1 MTRGSERGRAK
12 IDLKVSPR
20 TVLVQ
25 TVDKLRDAILNGHFQ
40 PGDRLVEQD
49 LCQEMG
55 ISRGSLREALRRLEA
70 EKLITVAPNRGPS
83 VAVIG
88 WAEAEQI
95 YYVRAILEGEAAAQF
110 AVRATASEVKRMR
123 AALEDFAA
131 AVANDDPLARL
142 KSTARF
148 YEVML
153 AGCGNQII
161 REMLEGLVARIN
173 FLRARSMSRPGRAKH
188 SLAEMR
194 RILAA
199 IGKRDP
205 AAARAAAVEHVRAAC
220 AAAREVFESKRA
232 ASDRVRRYA

>member
-1 MTRGSERGRAK
+1 M
-12 IDLKVSPR
+12 DLKVSPR

-55 ISRGSLREALRRLEA
+55 VSRGSLREALRRLEA
-70 EKLITVAPNRGPS
+70 EKLITMAPNRGPS
-83 VAVIG
+83 VSVIG

-95 YYVRAILEGEAAAQF
+95 YYVRALLEGEAAAEF
-110 AVRATASEVKRMR
+110 AARATAAEVKRMR

-131 AVANDDPLARL
+131 AVAEDDTLGRL

-173 FLRARSMSRPGRAKH
+173 FLRAHSMSRPGRAKH
-188 SLAEMR
+188 SGAEMR

-220 AAAREVFESKRA
+220 AAARAVFESKQAGSERIPLP
-232 ASDRVRRYA
+232 RRYA

>member
-1 MTRGSERGRAK
+1 M
-12 IDLKVSPR
+12 DLKVSPR

-49 LCQEMG
+49 LRREMG

-70 EKLITVAPNRGPS
+70 EKLITMAPNRGPS

-88 WAEAEQI
+88 WTEAEQI
-95 YYVRAILEGEAAAQF
+95 YHVRAILEGEAAAQF
-110 AVRATASEVKRMR
+110 AVRATVSEIKRMR
-123 AALEDFAA
+123 AALDDFAA
-131 AVANDDPLARL
+131 AVAKDDPLGRL
-142 KSTARF
+142 KSTGRF

-173 FLRARSMSRPGRAKH
+173 FLRAHSMSRPGRAKH
-188 SLAEMR
+188 SGSEMR

-205 AAARAAAVEHVRAAC
+205 AAARAAAVEHVQAAC
-220 AAAREVFESKRA
+220 AAAREVFESKQA
-232 ASDRVRRYA
+232 ASDRARRYA